1 MSKKVDS
8 MGTRQDQVEV
18 LLRDIGQENTTIW
31 LGKGLGNTV
40 SEKTNYRDYTGNIY
54 FELQTF
60 YFFNQLGI
68 INFISFILLN
78 LFFAYTK
85 IRDPRLLF
93 VYLCYILY
101 AFTNPYILDSNQVI
115 VILTLVMANKILE
128 DENRVCTCNV

>member
-1 MSKKVDS
+1 M
-8 MGTRQDQVEV
+8 
-18 LLRDIGQENTTIW
+18 
-31 LGKGLGNTV
+31 GKGLGNTV